1 MDSKR
6 TTHVLLTVIALG
18 IFFMIFLYMKENY
31 FNTPRTQP
39 VVWEETVPAQP
50 RTVPITTPTPNP
62 VINPVT
68 PTPVTQQNINLV
80 VGQSYPREFT
90 TDTSIPSAKYCGIK
104 EYTPP
109 YETPRNYMIFSSGN
123 SCVPGE
129 INTFGLSLTQFDVD
143 LKSGISLEKVNELN
157 QKYGAVFVY
166 PSTPQAWPTILSVG
180 TSNLNAYTLAK
191 LYYDTGY
198 FKWTSAGAGFS
209 INSNDA
215 DY

>member
-6 TTHVLLTVIALG
+6 TTHILLTVIAMG
-18 IFFMIFLYMKENY
+18 IFFMIFIYMKENY
-31 FNTPRTQP
+31 FNTQRVQP
-39 VVWEETVPAQP
+39 VVWEETVP
-50 RTVPITTPTPNP
+50 TKPIIKP
-62 VINPVT
+62 VVKPVQT

-90 TDTSIPSAKYCGIK
+90 TDTYIPSAKYCGIK

-109 YETPRNYMIFSSGN
+109 HETPRNFMIFSSGN

-143 LKSGISLEKVNELN
+143 LKSGIGLEKVNELN
-157 QKYGAVFVY
+157 QKYGVVFVY